1 MKWSR
6 NINDKCEANQC
17 EKQEGILEELNDCVS
32 EQVAEGCQDTKR
44 KNKRLFIVLSSI
56 VLVIIIAVISTI
68 SVINYNYKNDAKL
81 FLVAACKV
89 ERYFSEITNQNLKD
103 CFDANGELKER
114 QSSFLP
120 YDKIENQSPAI
131 TTILKY
137 SKFSFAEPP
146 LNNEHMYDTRKAVK
160 GVCFEFSGCLDLLDI
175 GWTDTGITK
184 TQYRNNVKSAKKD
197 FAAAIDKL
205 FEELNLSRA
214 DIPLNKYDIEV
225 VDDLP
230 VKEVESLL
238 EEFIK
243 FVSN

>member
-114 QSSFLP
+114 QSSFLL
-120 YDKIENQSPAI
+120 YEDKIERTAAL
-131 TTILKY
+131 TTICKY

-146 LNNEHMYDTRKAVK
+146 LNNGHMYDIRKAVK
-160 GVCFEFSGCLDLLDI
+160 EVCFVFTGCLDLLDI

-184 TQYRNNVKSAKKD
+184 SEYRERVNTFKKD

-214 DIPLNKYDIEV
+214 DIPLNKYDMEV
-225 VDDLP
+225 VADMTPEETAELID
-230 VKEVESLL
+230 ES
-238 EEFIK
+238 IK
-243 FVSN
+243 FIFN